1 VYRYEHA
8 YRHQRSRIRQPHLI
22 TLWLALIATTVVMAL
37 TALTLAFLLTGW
49 PLS

>member
-1 VYRYEHA
+1 M
-8 YRHQRSRIRQPHLI
+8 
-22 TLWLALIATTVVMAL
+22 TLLLALIVATVVMAL

>member
-1 VYRYEHA
+1 MYRYQHA
-8 YRHQRSRIRQPHLI
+8 YRCQHVRIRQPHRM
-22 TLWLALIATTVVMAL
+22 TLLLALIVATVVMAL